1 MWRTPLGNRILSGA
15 EADLFRD
22 GIGSLFDR
30 VREGDGWETG
40 LEIFDRLTTDQ
51 KIVHMAHIAKA
62 LLYENFSVPKHTATL
77 EGTVAAIYD
86 HLMEMVLLEVE
97 HPQPGEDNHAVRKL
111 ILTAAQEA
119 EMEDLPGLHETD
131 LEEWTHLIGSLVDRI
146 LWDADYEQADL
157 FLDIPPE
164 AAQRI
169 MPEVGI
175 GTDYYT
181 TQPPEPTEDQVQAAR
196 RVILRLDPVG
206 RGMV

>member
-40 LEIFDRLTTDQ
+40 LEVFDRLTTDQ
-51 KIVHMAHIAKA
+51 KIVHMAHVAKA
-62 LLYENFSVPKHTATL
+62 LLYENFPVPRHTATL

-86 HLMEMVLLEVE
+86 HILEMVVLEI
-97 HPQPGEDNHAVRKL
+97 HQPEPDEDNHEQRKL
-111 ILTAAQEA
+111 VLAAAREA
-119 EMEDLPGLHETD
+119 DMEDPSD
-131 LEEWTHLIGSLVDRI
+131 LDEHDPEEWSLLIGALADRI

-169 MPEVGI
+169 MPEVRI

-181 TQPPEPTEDQVQAAR
+181 TQPPEPTEDQVEAAR